1 MGVTNASVLDVAAY
15 ILQKSG
21 AMTTWKLQK
30 LCYYSQAWSLAW
42 TGEPLFN
49 EDFEAWD
56 NGPVCPILFNY
67 HRGKFIISREELAG
81 GNPDNL
87 TEDEKETIDIVTSDY
102 GKMEP
107 YQLRELSHS
116 EAPWKLA
123 RGDFK
128 NGEHCSNV
136 ISKTSMGEYYGGL

>member
-1 MGVTNASVLDVAAY
+1 MGGMNSNVLNVAAY

-56 NGPVCPILFNY
+56 NGLVCPILFNY

-81 GNPDNL
+81 SNPDNL
-87 TEDEKETIDIVTSDY
+87 TEDEKETIDIVRPD
-102 GKMEP
+102 
-107 YQLRELSHS
+107 RALSKV
-116 EAPWKLA
+116 A
-123 RGDFK
+123 
-128 NGEHCSNV
+128 
-136 ISKTSMGEYYGGL
+136 